1 MKLYY
6 LWLIVAVVML
16 FIQAMCDLALP
27 DYMSDIVN
35 DGVMGGSV
43 PIIAKYGLKMILTI
57 TEWKSILRQMLRL
70 RFREICEK
78 TCIKR
83 WNCSQ
88 MPNLINSLPRH
99 L

>member
-1 MKLYY
+1 MSKYMKLYY

-43 PIIAKYGLKMILTI
+43 PIIAKYGLKMIGVTLCGI
-57 TEWKSILRQMLRL
+57 CICRL
-70 RFREICEK
+70 SCGK
-78 TCIKR
+78 C
-83 WNCSQ
+83 CG
-88 MPNLINSLPRH
+88 
-99 L
+99 